1 MTPFLFKWS
10 EVLHIYCKCKCCY
23 FDKNIITGYIRRW
36 QKWQLLTQSITKIS
50 SELRYFHFSIV
61 QTQTPPIWPMYSHT
75 RNSFPTN
82 QQLYT
87 QAHTR
92 EWHHITPHEI
102 CTVSLWFYH
111 LSGWIHVV
119 NSENCHDANF
129 AVTLWRHQLETFS
142 TLLDLCAG
150 NSPVTSEFPSQRP
163 VTWSFDVFF
172 DLCLNKWLSKQS
184 IRWWFEMPLHPLW
197 CHSNE
202 WHSSLLSWHNYLSM
216 SGSL

>member
-23 FDKNIITGYIRRW
+23 FDKNIITGYIRSW

-119 NSENCHDANF
+119 NSEHRELSWCQLCCNIM
-129 AVTLWRHQLETFS
+129 TLSIGNIFHFTGPLCREFTSHQ
-142 TLLDLCAG
+142 
-150 NSPVTSEFPSQRP
+150 
-163 VTWSFDVFF
+163 W
-172 DLCLNKWLSKQS
+172 
-184 IRWWFEMPLHPLW
+184 IPLTKASNVELW
-197 CHSNE
+197 CFLWSVPE
-202 WHSSLLSWHNYLSM
+202 QM
-216 SGSL
+216 VE